1 MKFPYGSLSLPG
13 QWKKTDF
20 NQNSG
25 QQNFKNKDS
34 LSTALLIN
42 RASGYPFYTKAMTS
56 NLFVKA
62 MYEWDANY
70 LTARINGSSKII
82 KQDTVNHFIVW
93 QITADNDKYQIDN
106 LNLFGCENGIVF
118 TVLAPTAKKLTNEQ
132 KINFVR
138 TIYENKTVGTW
149 CN

>member
-13 QWKKTDF
+13 QWTKTVF

-56 NLFVKA
+56 NQFVKA

-70 LTARINGSSKII
+70 LTVQINGFSKII

-93 QITADNDKYQIDN
+93 QITADNDKYHIDN
-106 LNLFGCENGIVF
+106 INLFGCENGLVF
-118 TVLAPTAKKLTNEQ
+118 TVMAPSKKLTFEQ
-132 KINFVR
+132 KVDFIQTVFK
-138 TIYENKTVGTW
+138 NKTVGTC

>member
-1 MKFPYGSLSLPG
+1 MKFPYGSISLPG
-13 QWKKTDF
+13 QWTKTFF

-25 QQNFKNKDS
+25 QQNFKNKDT

-56 NLFVKA
+56 NQFVKA

-70 LTARINGSSKII
+70 MTAQINGNSKII
-82 KQDTVNHFIVW
+82 MQDTANHFIVW
-93 QITADNDKYQIDN
+93 QIIADNDKYQIDN

-138 TIYENKTVGTW
+138 TIYENKTVGTC